1 MGFHYVNPGFA
12 GLLDVTG
19 GATVQTS
26 ERSRTGYGILQPK
39 DRCGVKLG
47 TVRKELYLRFD
58 FYLPTRQET
67 DRELDMDV
75 RYNGYGLNIY
85 CRKNSESALFYV
97 ESCIPTYGENP
108 RTTTVNKSDLDKLK
122 TECCLFPGKVNAV
135 YMHIKH
141 GSGEAED
148 GELEIW
154 FNGTLY
160 MNRALRCYTW
170 NDSYVVIKSSSEPM
184 LISGIIISDTAFDKR
199 TRLVQAP
206 VAGIESEKMTRTA
219 DGSYIATD
227 AGQTLLQHLDME
239 ALAASYGGNSH
250 VTGVAVIGNPAYQM
264 ESGGGTLTG
273 IQSLGGSLTEYAT
286 QPLQSDAAG
295 VICDYHLLD
304 GTVDGLN
311 GLAVGWKT
319 GV

>member
-184 LISGIIISDTAFDKR
+184 LISDIIISDTVFDKR
-199 TRLVQAP
+199 MQLVQAP
-206 VAGIESEKMTRTA
+206 IVGTESEMTQMG

-227 AGQTLLQHLDME
+227 AGQTLLQYLDTE
-239 ALAASYGGNSH
+239 TLAASYGGGSR

-264 ESGGGTLTG
+264 ESGGGALTV
-273 IQSLGGSLTEYAT
+273 IQSLSGTLTEYAT

-295 VICDYHLLD
+295 VICDYHPLE
-304 GTVDGLN
+304 GTVNGLS